1 VKIEFSILGLN
12 IGNGGF
18 FFQGDYNP
26 GLFTQS
32 KSPELNK
39 RRRPPAR
46 APSREKKKKKNQT
59 RQNDQVEK
67 LLSFGPRSHF
77 RHEDALVHRHT
88 VAEMKGLDEI

>member
-1 VKIEFSILGLN
+1 MKIEFSILGLN

-18 FFQGDYNP
+18 FFQEDYNP
-26 GLFTQS
+26 GLFTQP

-39 RRRPPAR
+39 RRRPPQELQA
-46 APSREKKKKKNQT
+46 AKKRRKKNQT